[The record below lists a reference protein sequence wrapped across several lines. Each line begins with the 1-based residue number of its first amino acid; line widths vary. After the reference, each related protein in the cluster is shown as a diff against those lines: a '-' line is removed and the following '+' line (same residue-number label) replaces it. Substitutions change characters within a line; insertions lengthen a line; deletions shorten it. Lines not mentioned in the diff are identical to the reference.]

1 MPDQVHVERVHVR
14 LWNAVLERSL
24 RRDSIGALRH
34 EAEPDRD
41 AMHVCVDRKV
51 RTIEGEEEHARRGL
65 RTDTGQREERVPEL
79 LIGHIRERA
88 LVERNAALADP
99 TEHRPDAHGLRR
111 SETAATNRAGD
122 RGQRRVGNLVPSAK
136 PSSEIRIR
144 AIAVRVA
151 GVLRQNREDE
161 LLERRKVSSWWRY
174 AIGARET
181 TRDRAKTAPV
191 HSSER
196 IGNGGSAGDV
206 GIK

>member
-14 LWNAVLERSL
+14 VWNAVLERSL

-65 RTDTGQREERVPEL
+65 RTDARQGEERVPEL
-79 LIGHIRERA
+79 LIRHVRERA

-99 TEHRPDAHGLRR
+99 TEHRADAHGLRR
-111 SETAATNRAGD
+111 SETTATDRASE
-122 RGQRRVGNLVPSAK
+122 RGQRRVGDLVPVAK
-136 PSSEIRIR
+136 PSPEIRIR
-144 AIAVRVA
+144 TVTVRVA
-151 GVLRQNREDE
+151 RVLRQNRKDE
-161 LLERRKVSSWWRY
+161 PLERRKVSRWWRR
-174 AIGARET
+174 AVGAGEATSDREET
-181 TRDRAKTAPV
+181 PPV